1 MRAVAE
7 HRAARRRPHRLD
19 GCKRWAGRADV
30 LKVAE
35 VCDRVAKLR
44 TGSFFP
50 ILLERRRR
58 VDHALLAVVMEAYLH
73 GVSPARVDDLVK
85 PWGPTRASPSPRCRG
100 SASTSTLA
108 AFDTSDDGRSAA
120 P

>member
-1 MRAVAE
+1 VQRDP
-7 HRAARRRPHRLD
+7 RGPARRAPDRTLATT
-19 GCKRWAGRADV
+19 AGYLELLRIS
-30 LKVAE
+30 
-35 VCDRVAKLR
+35 KLR
-44 TGSFFP
+44 TGRFFP

-58 VDHALLAVVMEAYLH
+58 VDHALLAVVMEADLH